1 MHTDK
6 RHITRDNTHTRTQ
19 QISAVAALAAPVML
33 GYAAIGVPCG
43 ILEYQAGLTPAMCFI
58 LSASFYTGAGQFMLS
73 NLLLAGVNPL
83 SAIASITLVNT
94 RQILY
99 SASFAPFFKG
109 VNAHLSFFF
118 SATVTDESY
127 ALNLMRFTSKD
138 TKWSAYDGLLL
149 NLLCMSSWAC
159 SNVVGALLGSV
170 LSMPV
175 AIASFAMTSI
185 FICLL
190 LTQQHSRASIVASV
204 AAVAGTALCRWI
216 GLSSLAIF
224 LGASI
229 GLVCGA
235 LLEEVRNR

>member
-6 RHITRDNTHTRTQ
+6 RRIRRDNTHTRSQ
-19 QISAVAALAAPVML
+19 QFSAVVALAAPVML
-33 GYAAIGVPCG
+33 GYVAIGVPCG
-43 ILEYQAGLTPAMCFI
+43 ILEYQVGLTPAMCFI
-58 LSASFYTGAGQFMLS
+58 LSASFYTGAGQFMLP
-73 NLLLAGVNPL
+73 NLLMAAVSPL
-83 SAIASITLVNT
+83 SVIASITFVNM

-99 SASFAPFFKG
+99 SASLAPFFKG
-109 VNAHLSFFF
+109 TNALLSFFF

-127 ALNLMRFTSKD
+127 ALNLMRFTSSD
-138 TKWSAYDGLLL
+138 TKWSAYDALLL

-159 SNVVGALLGSV
+159 SNVAGALLGSV

-190 LTQQHSRASIVASV
+190 LTQKHTKATIVTAV
-204 AAVAGTALCRWI
+204 AAVAGTALCRLI

-235 LLEEVRNR
+235 LLGEVCNR